1 MTLKKHLAKILL
13 IIETVLLL
21 GSCSAIKR
29 VPGEA
34 VLLTG
39 SSIVT
44 NNKLVID
51 ENINSFMIQRPNSKM
66 LGIPLS
72 LYFYNNGNPEIEIAY
87 SNWLKNKKGKRPVS
101 KFRRNINNWFLKN
114 GTAPIILEDS
124 KTKKTVNSLKQFYF
138 NQGYFNV
145 EVSAKTNLL
154 GKKRAAVKYLVNTN
168 QAYSIATFETD
179 ISSPYLD
186 SIYHETEIKSKVK
199 TGDVYKS
206 SNFEKE
212 EDRLIDL
219 FTNSGVSQFTKN
231 IIKFDVDTSNATHT
245 ASVLLKIPNRIITDA
260 LGDNKLIP
268 FVPQKIKSV
277 NVITDYNFD
286 KNGEALKDSAQFN
299 NINFYAFSKI
309 KYNPKFLAD
318 AIAIAPNTFYKETE
332 SDNTRTYLNNLKNFN
347 VAINYSENP
356 DNTLTADI
364 LLNPLKKYSFGVD
377 TEVTHSNVKPV
388 GITSKLSFTNH
399 NIFKGA
405 ENLVLSF
412 EGSFINSA
420 KDASTNSSFFDAYE
434 YGANVSLTFPR
445 IIFPFNISKLIP
457 KNMEPVTAIEFGTS
471 VQQNIGLDRQ
481 NVTGVLDYTWRSS
494 KKISHNLELLNVQ
507 FIRNFKTNNY
517 FNIYNSEY
525 NKLNVVSQIY
535 NGTSLAQNDADILNF
550 INTVLAD
557 NTFKTSN
564 LQDYLNVQNVN
575 SRRSILIEDVL
586 VPTIGY
592 TFTYQN
598 KEDSNDGNFSFFRAN
613 IVSSGLLSTALTKV
627 KIPKTSKE
635 LFKLPIAQFI
645 KTQVEYKKYW
655 EIDLKNTLVFRSFA
669 GLALAYGNSTA
680 IPFSRSYF
688 AGGSNELRAWRAY
701 ELGPGNTQ
709 SNLEFN
715 VGNFKLVSNIEYR
728 FKIINSFNGTL
739 FIDAG
744 NIWNVSTSA
753 FIDPN
758 SKFKGFSSLKDIAV
772 GSGFGLRYDF
782 NFLVFRLDMGFKTY
796 EPYLPQSKKWF
807 TNYNFSHAVYNIGI
821 NYPF

>member
-1 MTLKKHLAKILL
+1 LKKYLAKILL
-13 IIETVLLL
+13 IIESVLLF
-21 GSCSAIKR
+21 GACSAIKR
-29 VPGEA
+29 VPNEA
-34 VLLTG
+34 QLLTN
-39 SSIVT
+39 SSIIT
-44 NNKLVID
+44 NNKLVTD
-51 ENINSFMIQRPNSKM
+51 DNINSFIIQRPNQKL
-66 LGIPLS
+66 LGLPLA
-72 LYFYNNGNPEIEIAY
+72 LYFYNNGNPEVEKTY
-87 SNWLKNKKGKRPVS
+87 SNWLLTKEGKKPVS

-114 GTAPIILEDS
+114 GSAPIILEAS
-124 KTKKTVNSLKQFYF
+124 KTKKTVNSLTQFYF
-138 NQGYFNV
+138 NLGYFDV
-145 EVSAKTNLL
+145 KVTAKTTAT
-154 GKKRAAVKYLVNTN
+154 GKKRAAVKYLVKTN
-168 QAYSIATFETD
+168 QAFTIATFKTD

-186 SIYHETEIKSKVK
+186 SIYKKNERKSMVK
-199 TGDVYKS
+199 SGDVYNS
-206 SNFEKE
+206 NNFEKE
-212 EDRLIDL
+212 EDRLIAL
-219 FTNSGVSQFTKN
+219 FRNSGLIQFTKN
-231 IIKFDVDTSNATHT
+231 IIKFDVDTSNATHS

-260 LGDNKLIP
+260 QGNNKFIEFL
-268 FVPQKIKSV
+268 PQKIKSV

-286 KNGEALKDSAQFN
+286 FKDETLKDSAQFN

-309 KYNPKFLAD
+309 KYNPKFLSE
-318 AIAIAPNTFYKETE
+318 AISIAPGIYYNDIEN
-332 SDNTRTYLNNLKNFN
+332 DNTRTYLNNLKNFN
-347 VAINYSENP
+347 VAINYTENP

-377 TEVTHSNVKPV
+377 AEITHSNVKPA

-405 ENLVLSF
+405 ENLTLSF

-434 YGANVSLTFPR
+434 YGANISLTFPR
-445 IIFPFNISKLIP
+445 ILFPFNISKLIP
-457 KNMEPVTAIEFGTS
+457 KTMEPITSIEFGTS
-471 VQQNIGLDRQ
+471 IQQNIGLDRQ
-481 NVTGVLDYTWRSS
+481 NVTGVLDYTWKSS

-507 FIRNFKTNNY
+507 FIRNFKTSNY
-517 FNIYNSEY
+517 FNIYESEY

-535 NGTSLAQNDADILNF
+535 NGTTLAQTDADIINF

-557 NTFKTSN
+557 NTFKASN
-564 LQDYLNVQNVN
+564 FQDYLNVQNVN

-598 KEDSNDGNFSFFRAN
+598 KEDFNDNNFSYFRAN
-613 IVSSGLLSTALTKV
+613 IVSSGLLSSALTKI
-627 KIPKTSKE
+627 KPPKTSKE

-655 EIDLKNTLVFRSFA
+655 GIDHKNTLVFRSFA

-701 ELGPGNTQ
+701 ELGPGKTQ

-715 VGNFKLVSNIEYR
+715 VGNFKLVGNIEYR
-728 FKIINSFNGTL
+728 FKIFNSFNGAL
-739 FIDAG
+739 FLDAG
-744 NIWNVSTSA
+744 NIWNVSTNS
-753 FIDPN
+753 FIDDN
-758 SKFKGFSSLKDIAV
+758 TKFKGFSSLKDIAV

-782 NFLVFRLDMGFKTY
+782 NFLVFRFDMGFKTY
-796 EPYLPQSKKWF
+796 EPYLLQGKKWF